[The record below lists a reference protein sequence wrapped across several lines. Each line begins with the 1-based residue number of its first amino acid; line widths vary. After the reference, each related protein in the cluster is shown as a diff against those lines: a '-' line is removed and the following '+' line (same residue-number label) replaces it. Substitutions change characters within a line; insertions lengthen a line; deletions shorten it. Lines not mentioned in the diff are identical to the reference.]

1 MKKTYLPLLFL
12 VSIYLIIS
20 ASSTVLAQESINF
33 SFERTGPNHSVLV
46 LPLWHPV
53 IKELEQNDSLDSNI
67 VLGFKNYPTNL
78 YLVRQNLYLVRNN
91 STFGS
96 FLGA

>member
-33 SFERTGPNHSVLV
+33 SFERTGPNHSVFV

-53 IKELEQNDSLDSNI
+53 IK
-67 VLGFKNYPTNL
+67 
-78 YLVRQNLYLVRNN
+78 
-91 STFGS
+91 
-96 FLGA
+96 